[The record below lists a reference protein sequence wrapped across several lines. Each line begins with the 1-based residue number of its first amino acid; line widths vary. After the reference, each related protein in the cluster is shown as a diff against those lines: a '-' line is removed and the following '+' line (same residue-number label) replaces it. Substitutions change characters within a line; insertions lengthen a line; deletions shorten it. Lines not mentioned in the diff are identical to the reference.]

1 MIFTKDYGTLT
12 KKSLD
17 YLVSK
22 TNITNQTVGGIARS
36 LLEVI
41 NLNISEYYNILDLNT
56 TMGFVS
62 TAEGMFLDLIG
73 DLFNM
78 KRLLPTSASATAND
92 HVQLFYVATGTLHNI
107 IPGNVIP
114 YGTTVSTSDGT
125 ISYSVTSDTTF
136 SNSDIQVWVPIQS
149 TGSGSNYNVGIN
161 TLVRHSLGLTTLF
174 TTNSATLSGG
184 TDIESDTNYKYRI
197 INASLSAEKANA
209 TAVRLAALSTP
220 GVANVIMKPYS
231 RGIGTFDLI
240 VIPVEGLATDVMI
253 ANVQSAINSVQ
264 AFGMKGYA
272 IKPDVVPVDIAAKL
286 VFVDTASDSQK
297 SDLVSSTVTAIEKY
311 IVNIPIGGT
320 FVYNQLIDR
329 IMNVST
335 LIKDVMITCYNFRE
349 QPTFQGNVSIY
360 WNEMFYPNQ
369 NSAQAVVV
377 N

>member
-1 MIFTKDYGTLT
+1 MIFIKDYGSLT

-17 YLVSK
+17 YLISK

-36 LLEVI
+36 LVEVI
-41 NLNISEYYNILDLNT
+41 NLNISEYYNVLDLNT
-56 TMGFVS
+56 AMGFVS
-62 TAEGMFLDLIG
+62 TSEGMFLDLIG

-78 KRLLPTSASATAND
+78 KRLISSSAAATAND
-92 HVQLFYVATGTLHNI
+92 QVQLFYVATGTLRNI
-107 IPGNVIP
+107 LPNNVIP
-114 YGTTVSTSDGT
+114 YGTTVSTADGT
-125 ISYSVTSDTTF
+125 ITYTVTSDTTF
-136 SNSDIQVWVPIQS
+136 GNNDTQVWVPIQANG
-149 TGSGSNYNVGIN
+149 TGSNYNVGVN
-161 TLVRHSLGLTTLF
+161 TLVQHSLGLSTLF

-184 TDIESDTNYKYRI
+184 TDTESDTNYKYRI

-209 TAVRLAALSTP
+209 TSIRLAALSTP

-240 VIPVEGLATDVMI
+240 VIPIEGIATDVMI

-264 AFGMKGYA
+264 AFGMHGYA
-272 IKPDVVPVDIAAKL
+272 IKPEIVSVDIAAKL
-286 VFVDTASDSQK
+286 VFVDNATDTQK
-297 SDLVSSTVTAIEKY
+297 SDLVSSSTTAIENY

-329 IMNVST
+329 ILNVSP

-360 WNEMFYPNQ
+360 WNEIFYPNPK
-369 NSAQAVVV
+369 SAQAVVV